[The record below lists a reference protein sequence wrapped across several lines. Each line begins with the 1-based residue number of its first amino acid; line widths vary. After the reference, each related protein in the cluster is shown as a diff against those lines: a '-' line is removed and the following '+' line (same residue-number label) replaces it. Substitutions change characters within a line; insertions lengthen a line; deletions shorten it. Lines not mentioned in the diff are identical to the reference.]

1 MAHWV
6 GYLKQENIAVT
17 GTTKQEAIAKLAAKA
32 TRFPKGTIQRQLQ
45 AIREPV
51 AVMYGDDGL
60 DVLAKVFPCNCG
72 SVKRHTEVR
81 EIENA

>member
-6 GYLKQENIAVT
+6 GYLKQENIAVA
-17 GTTKQEAIAKLAAKA
+17 GTTKQEAIAKLAARA

-51 AVMYGDDGL
+51 AIMYGDDGV
-60 DVLAKVFPCNCG
+60 DVVAKVFLCNCG
-72 SVKRHTEVR
+72 SVKSHTEVR
-81 EIENA
+81 ELERA